1 MNPQFISNTL
11 DKMGKVLI
19 EKGPEIAKKVGSAV
33 VIAVTAIIL
42 TSKYWKRVNKELM
55 KKHDKETAERL
66 SKEFN
71 KKLEMLRKEYE
82 DKHIKTK
89 EEFRQKV
96 SELCREFGIDPKN
109 IVK

>member
-82 DKHIKTK
+82 DSILKQ
-89 EEFRQKV
+89 R
-96 SELCREFGIDPKN
+96 KN
-109 IVK
+109 LGKRFQNYVENLALTPRT